1 MMNKNESNTK
11 RAGRPDISLVVPC
24 YNEEESLPRF
34 LREVVPELEGAD
46 VSFEILFVDD
56 GSMDRTPELIE
67 AAAQADSRIRGL
79 QLSRNFGKEAA
90 LSAGLDHVWG
100 RAVIPMDVDLQ
111 DPPSLLPE
119 MIDLWKQGYASVLAV
134 REKRSSDTLLKRTS
148 ARLFYK
154 LIRKVSSVNIVENA
168 GDFRLMDRKVV
179 DVVRRMPERNRFMK
193 GMLAWPGFS
202 VATVNYHR
210 QERVAS
216 TSKWTY
222 WKLWNFALSGIFGF
236 SSIPLRLWTYLGG
249 LVALVSLIW
258 AFWVGL
264 SALIYGI
271 KVVHGITTT
280 TILVLFM
287 NSLVMISIGVVGEY
301 IARIFEEVKQRPVYV
316 VMREI
321 NGASGR
327 DGDSGQD
334 GDTAAPQG

>member
-1 MMNKNESNTK
+1 MMDKNDTK
-11 RAGRPDISLVVPC
+11 KKATGRPDISLVVPC
-24 YNEEESLPRF
+24 YDEEESLPRF
-34 LREVVPELEGAD
+34 LREVVPVLEGAG

-67 AAAQADSRIRGL
+67 EAAQADPRIRGL

-119 MIDLWKQGYASVLAV
+119 MIALWKQGYASVLAV
-134 REKRSSDTLLKRTS
+134 REKRSSDTFFKRTS

-202 VATVNYHR
+202 MATVSYHR

-249 LVALVSLIW
+249 LVALGSLIW

-264 SALIYGI
+264 SALIHGI

-287 NSLVMISIGVVGEY
+287 NSLVMIGIGVVGEY

-321 NGASGR
+321 NGAPERGAE
-327 DGDSGQD
+327 SGQA
-334 GDTAAPQG
+334 GDATAP